1 MIIPTSLYR
10 SAYNMLSVNIISIY
24 TYLHCNIKYSIKH
37 YKSQFN
43 VYFNSPVKYTIAGK
57 YMKIKFSTVTYF
69 NKPVESKPQFTKY

>member
-10 SAYNMLSVNIISIY
+10 SAYNMISVNIISIY
-24 TYLHCNIKYSIKH
+24 TYMYLTSIKH

-57 YMKIKFSTVTYF
+57 YMKI
-69 NKPVESKPQFTKY
+69 